1 MVKFMLVSLG
11 AVGLPPT
18 GVLFHVIEGPRHGA
32 LHYSPPGP
40 DRDTFTYQN
49 IIQAG
54 GPTDIYMCVGGSA
67 VCIKQK
73 RQKRKGI
80 ALLLFYTE
88 RCLYPGLLKG
98 QRR

>member
-1 MVKFMLVSLG
+1 MLVSLG
-11 AVGLPPT
+11 TVGLPPT

-32 LHYSPPGP
+32 LHYSPPAP

-67 VCIKQK
+67 V
-73 RQKRKGI
+73 
-80 ALLLFYTE
+80 LH
-88 RCLYPGLLKG
+88 
-98 QRR
+98 

>member
-1 MVKFMLVSLG
+1 
-11 AVGLPPT
+11 
-18 GVLFHVIEGPRHGA
+18 VIEGPRHGA

-54 GPTDIYMCVGGSA
+54 GPQIYVCVVVDSA
-67 VCIKQK
+67 KNAIK
-73 RQKRKGI
+73 KGR

-88 RCLYPGLLKG
+88 RCLYYTGFLKG
-98 QRR
+98 ECYKIFNIRFFS